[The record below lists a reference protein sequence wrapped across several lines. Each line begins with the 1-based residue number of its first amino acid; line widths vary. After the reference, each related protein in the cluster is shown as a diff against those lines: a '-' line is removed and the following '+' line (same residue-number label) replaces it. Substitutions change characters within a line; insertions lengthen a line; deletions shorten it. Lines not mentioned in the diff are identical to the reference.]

1 MTVDFTLDRS
11 SPVPLYFQLSQQLEA
26 AIADGR
32 LQPGDRIDTEID
44 IAARYGLSRPT
55 VRQAIQELV
64 SKGLLIRR
72 RGVGTQVVHG
82 QVRRQ
87 LGLTSL
93 FDDLAQSGH
102 RPRTNVLSVAAE
114 PADADVAAALQIPAG
129 TQVLHIERIRF
140 DGREPLAHMVNWLPA
155 DVLGESGDDV
165 DLENTGLYETLR
177 AAGVHLRIA
186 HQRIGAKAASSHE
199 ARILDVRKGAPL
211 LTMERTAFDD
221 TGRPVEYGT
230 HSYRAEAYT
239 FETTLMDR

>member
-1 MTVDFTLDRS
+1 MTLDITVDRG

-44 IAARYGLSRPT
+44 IAAKHGLSRPT

-64 SKGLLIRR
+64 NKGLLIRR

-102 RPRTNVLSVAAE
+102 RPRTDVLSVESAPAA
-114 PADADVAAALQIPAG
+114 ADVAAALQLAPG
-129 TQVLHIERIRF
+129 TRVLHIERVRF
-140 DGREPLAHMVNWLPA
+140 DGREPLAHMRNWLP
-155 DVLGESGDDV
+155 DDLIDDPTRALV
-165 DLENTGLYETLR
+165 DSGLYEILR

-186 HQRIGAKAASSHE
+186 HQRIGAKGASAHE
-199 ARILDVRKGAPL
+199 AKTLHVRKGAPL

-221 TGRPVEYGT
+221 SGIPAEYGV
-230 HSYRAEAYT
+230 HAYRADAYT
-239 FETTLMDR
+239 FETTLTDR

>member
-1 MTVDFTLDRS
+1 MTLDITVDRS

-44 IAARYGLSRPT
+44 LAAKHGLSRPT

-64 SKGLLIRR
+64 NKGLLIRR

-93 FDDLAQSGH
+93 FDDLTHSGH
-102 RPRTNVLSVAAE
+102 RPRTDVLSVENVAA
-114 PADADVAAALQIPAG
+114 PADVATALQLATG
-129 TQVLHIERIRF
+129 TEVLHVERVRF
-140 DGREPLAHMVNWLPA
+140 DGREPLAHMRNWLPGG
-155 DVLGESGDDV
+155 LIDDPAEA
-165 DLENTGLYETLR
+165 LTASGLYEILR

-186 HQRIGAKAASSHE
+186 HQRIGAKAASAIE
-199 ARILDVRKGAPL
+199 AKILDVKKGAPL

-221 TGRPVEYGT
+221 SGVPAEYGV
-230 HSYRAEAYT
+230 HAYRADSYT
-239 FETTLMDR
+239 FETTLTDR